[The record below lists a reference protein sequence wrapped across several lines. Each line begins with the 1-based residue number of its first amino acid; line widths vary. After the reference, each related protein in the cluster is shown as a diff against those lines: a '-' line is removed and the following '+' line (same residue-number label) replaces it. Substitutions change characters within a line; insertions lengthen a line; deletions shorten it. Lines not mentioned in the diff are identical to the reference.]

1 MRMDSLH
8 TRRSPASVLMVLI
21 MAAASGAALGSG
33 LFEDGASVY
42 REVCSSCHGPGPVAA
57 PKYGDAAAWKP
68 LIEEGQHVITAH
80 GWVGVREMPP
90 RGGEP
95 ELRLEEF
102 GRAVAYMA
110 RAAGADWLDPDRDA
124 RLMADIRR
132 ETAARIASL
141 REHAAEPVDRGRTG
155 PEVYAQVCTHCHETG
170 VAGAPRRGDRD
181 AWAELIGEGQHVVTA
196 HGWVGVRAM
205 PPRGGHAELSLQEFS
220 RAVAHMANSAG
231 AGWSDPSDNAVLLG
245 KIRVEEADR
254 RRKLSQADAGLE
266 TRKYD

>member
-102 GRAVAYMA
+102 GRAVA
-110 RAAGADWLDPDRDA
+110 
-124 RLMADIRR
+124 
-132 ETAARIASL
+132 
-141 REHAAEPVDRGRTG
+141 
-155 PEVYAQVCTHCHETG
+155 
-170 VAGAPRRGDRD
+170 
-181 AWAELIGEGQHVVTA
+181 
-196 HGWVGVRAM
+196 
-205 PPRGGHAELSLQEFS
+205 
-220 RAVAHMANSAG
+220 HMANSAG